1 MLCPS
6 SKKRKKRKEI
16 FPLPFQKELP
26 LEFLSPTSKIEEK
39 GFLNLSS
46 TLRRF
51 GEKGGRDKETKR
63 RAVLSN
69 NRSNDRWTNFG
80 SVKNGGEG
88 WENAGCQAIPYWSFN
103 ESTTLS
109 RNPPRVASS
118 QTDQNL
124 NETRMNANEL
134 VGSLK
139 RFDYVIYLS
148 NEIFIILFLPR
159 STRNV
164 TFRFLLWMLAT
175 EFEYFYH

>member
-1 MLCPS
+1 MFLLALTISTQFFPSFFSYRIISIDMLCPS
-6 SKKRKKRKEI
+6 SKKRKEERKYSLFLFKKSSLSNF
-16 FPLPFQKELP
+16 FPRR
-26 LEFLSPTSKIEEK
+26 SREK

-46 TLRRF
+46 SLRRF

-118 QTDQNL
+118 KRLKWIKILTKR
-124 NETRMNANEL
+124 ERMRT
-134 VGSLK
+134 S
-139 RFDYVIYLS
+139 
-148 NEIFIILFLPR
+148 
-159 STRNV
+159 
-164 TFRFLLWMLAT
+164 
-175 EFEYFYH
+175 